1 VTDNVLITGAN
12 RGIGLALAQAF
23 QGAGYTVVATYRSAA
38 DEASLAAQGFVP
50 VQCDVSSSESINSAF
65 DAAESTVG
73 PLRAVVANAGITKD
87 GLLMRMTD
95 EDIQSV
101 IHTNLVGSI
110 MVARRAVTSMV
121 KQRSGRIIFISSV
134 VGMMGNP
141 GQVNYSASKAGLV
154 GAARSLAREVGSRGI
169 TVNVIAPGFVT
180 TEMTAQ
186 LPEAKQQEFFAQV
199 PLKRFAEPTEIAGA
213 ALFLASEQASYI
225 TGQIL
230 GVDGGLGLGH

>member
-38 DEASLAAQGFVP
+38 DEASLKAQGFLP
-50 VQCDVSSSESINSAF
+50 VQCDVSSSQSVDRAF
-65 DAAESTVG
+65 DAAEALAG
-73 PLRAVVANAGITKD
+73 PIRTVVANAGITRD
-87 GLLMRMTD
+87 GLLMRMSD
-95 EDIQSV
+95 EDIESV

-110 MVARRAVTSMV
+110 VIARRAVASMI
-121 KQRSGRIIFISSV
+121 KQRYGRIIFISSV
-134 VGMMGNP
+134 VGLMGNA

-169 TVNVIAPGFVT
+169 TVNVIAPGFVST
-180 TEMTAQ
+180 QMTAQ

-199 PLKRFAEPTEIAGA
+199 PLKRFAEPSEIAGA
-213 ALFLASEQASYI
+213 ALFLASDQASYI
-225 TGQIL
+225 TGQLL